1 MAAKIKTYVSSNTYD
16 TLLNIMYPDD
26 EAKDR
31 TIQEVER
38 LIVQGHT
45 VEYRFGSNM
54 SVVLDIDK
62 FNEFIRPKFAEDPTP
77 INTQEEDLKNQLSN
91 MTPVAPENVTATA
104 APELVLND
112 APALSLLQETLN
124 KKPTVQPATEVV
136 KEGKPAEEPEEKQ
149 TDIKSTN
156 KINIKADKKK

>member
-1 MAAKIKTYVSSNTYD
+1 MAKIKTYVASNTYD

-31 TIQEVER
+31 TVQEVER

-62 FNEFIRPKFAEDPTP
+62 FNEFIRPKFTEDPTP

-91 MTPVAPENVTATA
+91 MTPVSPENVTTTA

-136 KEGKPAEEPEEKQ
+136 KEDKSAEEPEEKQ